1 MEVGGGRGVRRQ
13 QCARPTPPHRVPSGL
28 RPVPIHRVDP
38 ALVLVSRLS
47 SLFLVAWDA
56 HARTLYLQ
64 SLREAL
70 VISRDAPLRSS
81 PPRAA
86 KKQKLAPT
94 GGMLFRGAQLKPSPA
109 DSPVPAATATNDS
122 DFDPVLD
129 ELRRWEG
136 MGLQEYEK
144 FMDADGLLNEFAL
157 MWSVRK
163 SFPLHYIVFK
173 QTACH
178 LAHEAGVE
186 QIFSRAGLLADPNLD
201 PAHLVALVKIGFN
214 KAVCW
219 PSVEAIKNKYYEL
232 FRGRGAIEDDDLE
245 DE

>member
-1 MEVGGGRGVRRQ
+1 MESYF
-13 QCARPTPPHRVPSGL
+13 RPQDPPHPTGSPKAASRADPSS
-28 RPVPIHRVDP
+28 VDP
-38 ALVLVSRLS
+38 AL
-47 SLFLVAWDA
+47 
-56 HARTLYLQ
+56 
-64 SLREAL
+64 
-70 VISRDAPLRSS
+70 
-81 PPRAA
+81 
-86 KKQKLAPT
+86 
-94 GGMLFRGAQLKPSPA
+94 
-109 DSPVPAATATNDS
+109 
-122 DFDPVLD
+122 
-129 ELRRWEG
+129 
-136 MGLQEYEK
+136 
-144 FMDADGLLNEFAL
+144 
-157 MWSVRK
+157 
-163 SFPLHYIVFK
+163 PLHYIVFK